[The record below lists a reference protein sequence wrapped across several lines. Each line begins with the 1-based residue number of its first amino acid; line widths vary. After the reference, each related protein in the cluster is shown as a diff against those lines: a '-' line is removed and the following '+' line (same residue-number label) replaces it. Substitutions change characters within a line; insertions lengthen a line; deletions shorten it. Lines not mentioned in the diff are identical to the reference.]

1 MDDIDL
7 KILKKLS
14 QNCRLT
20 YRELATMINMSIS
33 AIHKR
38 IKNLVDDETISAF
51 IARPNSIALKYL
63 SVAIF
68 GTSNAKSMD
77 AVSKELGQ
85 HENVYYVLIE
95 SGKHLLILG
104 YLRDISSMRDY
115 STYVSETA
123 QISAPIIGIT
133 DIPYIT
139 TPEPLSTID
148 YKILKTL
155 NRDARKPITDI
166 ADDVG
171 ISAKTV
177 RKRLVRMIENK
188 LVNFTVEWTEKA
200 ENNLTTGF
208 HIYLKEGTS
217 INSTNQYLYEKYSEN
232 IIICLSYSNIPNF
245 TTMYVWTRNIQE
257 SQKIQEELQT
267 EGFKDIIPY
276 IALSGNSY
284 DCWVDQLL
292 RIK

>member
-1 MDDIDL
+1 MDDIDF
-7 KILKKLS
+7 KILKKLMV
-14 QNCRLT
+14 NCRVT
-20 YRELATMINMSIS
+20 YRELATMTNMSVS

-38 IKNLVDDETISAF
+38 IKNLVDNEIISAF
-51 IARPNSIALKYL
+51 IARPSTIALKCL
-63 SVAIF
+63 IVAIF

-171 ISAKTV
+171 ISAKTI

-217 INSTNQYLYEKYSEN
+217 INSTNQYLNEKYSEN
-232 IIICLSYSNIPNF
+232 IITCLSYSNIPNF
-245 TTMYVWTRNIQE
+245 TTMYIWTRNIQE

-292 RIK
+292 RTK

>member
-1 MDDIDL
+1 MDEIDFIL
-7 KILKKLS
+7 LKKLMV
-14 QNCRLT
+14 NCRVT
-20 YRELATMINMSIS
+20 YRELATMTNMSVS

-38 IKNLVDDETISAF
+38 IKNLVDNETISAF
-51 IARPNSIALKYL
+51 IARPSTIALKCL
-63 SVAIF
+63 IVAIF

-171 ISAKTV
+171 ISAKTI

-200 ENNLTTGF
+200 ENNLTTG
-208 HIYLKEGTS
+208 
-217 INSTNQYLYEKYSEN
+217 
-232 IIICLSYSNIPNF
+232 YSNIPNF
-245 TTMYVWTRNIQE
+245 TTMYIWTRNIQE

-267 EGFKDIIPY
+267 EGFKDIIPF

-284 DCWVDQLL
+284 DCWVDQIL
-292 RIK
+292 RTK